1 LPVEQRGV
9 AERALEGGIKAVRDA
24 VKLQNDQLRKDGKPE
39 VPSDG
44 LISMAQNLLPKL
56 RVADWLDKAEAAK
69 ADLATLDLRD
79 LRSVVVASED
89 PMVMRDETTRALA
102 AELKTALK
110 ERQDAAQTLWL
121 SDIVDA
127 LKVGRTV
134 RALKMTSEPP
144 KAGQP
149 FPSELGAK
157 LAQAATAGLTTETAP
172 DRWIA
177 LLEALAF
184 SPIRGQVKL
193 TTLPQ
198 QPSEALLATVKRLSS
213 LLPQIASL
221 FGIEVSP
228 GVSAPRPLR
237 PTRPVRVKPKTKP
250 AQPVVTDA
258 APVAPEPA
266 VAEPA
271 VAETVATEP
280 DAPTSAE

>member
-1 LPVEQRGV
+1 
-9 AERALEGGIKAVRDA
+9 
-24 VKLQNDQLRKDGKPE
+24 
-39 VPSDG
+39 
-44 LISMAQNLLPKL
+44 
-56 RVADWLDKAEAAK
+56 
-69 ADLATLDLRD
+69 
-79 LRSVVVASED
+79 
-89 PMVMRDETTRALA
+89 
-102 AELKTALK
+102 
-110 ERQDAAQTLWL
+110 
-121 SDIVDA
+121 
-127 LKVGRTV
+127 
-134 RALKMTSEPP
+134 
-144 KAGQP
+144 
-149 FPSELGAK
+149 
-157 LAQAATAGLTTETAP
+157 
-172 DRWIA
+172 

-237 PTRPVRVKPKTKP
+237 PTRPVRVKPKAKP
-250 AQPVVTDA
+250 AQPAVTDA
-258 APVAPEPA
+258 APVAAEPA